1 MGLPRSAFL
10 PESTNPT
17 IKAQTA
23 RRNRMLTVGG
33 LANREEMGLVVYNA
47 IGEHDHLNQLG
58 TTFPLARAPTRSALV
73 LAAVDRTTE

>member
-1 MGLPRSAFL
+1 
-10 PESTNPT
+10 
-17 IKAQTA
+17 
-23 RRNRMLTVGG
+23 MLTVGG
-33 LANREEMGLVVYNA
+33 LANREETVLVVYNA